1 MGMSQT
7 TGQAVTGKA
16 RVFKELM
23 FLRAEAKVM
32 TGWRQVAQTME
43 ARKLEARYNVIDF
56 SESLERAKRQLT
68 RDLANVHNSHA
79 GRMFMAADSH
89 KIIAHYTRQL
99 AEAREEL
106 AEANNVEVLQ
116 KGTYIHHT
124 QTVAG
129 ETLQYITRNHVHNTI
144 CARDPRHCR

>member
-7 TGQAVTGKA
+7 TGQAVAGKA
-16 RVFKELM
+16 RVWSELK
-23 FLRAEAKVM
+23 FLMAEAEAM

-43 ARKLEARYNVIDF
+43 VRKLRARFDVICLSEA
-56 SESLERAKRQLT
+56 LERAKRQLWQ
-68 RDLANVHNSHA
+68 DVANVHNSHA

-89 KIIAHYTRQL
+89 KTIAYYESKL
-99 AEAREEL
+99 AEARKEWS
-106 AEANNVEVLQ
+106 EANSVEVLQ

-144 CARDPRHCR
+144 CAHDPRHCR